1 MKVKVVEISLLFWSG
16 CPIRFLSQRFLLN
29 LIQFYDYF
37 FVFVWK
43 KLRMIHNCNLRN
55 FSYCVILFLE
65 IGEKLNSIF
74 ADSKKYKFADKYA
87 KKWAGAIVLSTV
99 DNWKI
104 FREIERWLELHRLYP
119 FRIHEK
125 FLFGSNFEVLLSYKS
140 WFIAK
145 AITDIWIFKF
155 NSNFVQCCCTSLKL
169 THFSFNKML
178 ICSNKKALKFHK
190 KKEKKKV
197 HNYIVEKNHQ
207 SFLHYILLQKSQN
220 WIILRYFCLL

>member
-1 MKVKVVEISLLFWSG
+1 MEKSW
-16 CPIRFLSQRFLLN
+16 
-29 LIQFYDYF
+29 
-37 FVFVWK
+37 
-43 KLRMIHNCNLRN
+43 
-55 FSYCVILFLE
+55 ILFLQTAKN
-65 IGEKLNSIF
+65 INSPI
-74 ADSKKYKFADKYA
+74 STSA

-125 FLFGSNFEVLLSYKS
+125 FLFGSNFKVLLSYKS

-207 SFLHYILLQKSQN
+207 SFLHYILLQK
-220 WIILRYFCLL
+220 